1 MGSWGGGSLGRV
13 RSTRDVKGLPRRL
26 MGVAA
31 ATSVTL
37 QGACPGDPCIRIT
50 WDACLKCLFLGPTL
64 HPSLDLRLHRQ
75 DSAF

>member
-1 MGSWGGGSLGRV
+1 MRN
-13 RSTRDVKGLPRRL
+13 VKGLSRRL

-50 WDACLKCLFLGPTL
+50 WDACLKCPFLGPTL
-64 HPSLDLRLHRQ
+64 HTHKKIIKNKKHKTIMG
-75 DSAF
+75 